1 MIGERDEIQRP
12 MGTSADPLSQ
22 RTERDRRLM
31 ARWGL
36 PALLVAVALV
46 GALMLFGRSDDRTRT
61 ATNNNSGTIVDN
73 VPKQTP
79 PPIPN
84 KTTNTPR

>member
-1 MIGERDEIQRP
+1 MIGDRDEMQRP
-12 MGTSADPLSQ
+12 IGTSADPLYQ

-31 ARWGL
+31 ARWGV

-61 ATNNNSGTIVDN
+61 ATIDSGTIVDN